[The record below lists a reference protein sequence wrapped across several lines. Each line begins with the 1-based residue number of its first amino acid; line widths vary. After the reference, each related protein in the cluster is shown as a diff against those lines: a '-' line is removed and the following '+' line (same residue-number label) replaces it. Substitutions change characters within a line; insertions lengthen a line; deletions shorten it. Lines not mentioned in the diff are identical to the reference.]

1 MISFNKE
8 YFRNNCYFFLKDR
21 GETFSLY
28 YSVADTL
35 TESRKN
41 DDKKDFPKSKLK
53 KIESLIKKYFTSK
66 TKPSKKEVDKDLDNV
81 EKTEIDELIDSDGT
95 MLSSRVPFLNM
106 YLHPKKTMD
115 QTVVAS
121 RVSNDPVTRGYRAV
135 YWGES
140 EDEKD
145 NVVSEIDYSDAF
157 GYEETEN
164 KDFNDTVKTLKT
176 MGVDNAVER
185 AKQFGKL
192 PKQKSTKGKLK
203 QRLVEK
209 GAIEEEQKK
218 MMSKMVEDILAKK
231 SKDSSDVVSKGDNA
245 VSKVLIKNLKSIKK
259 IAEKEGVS
267 INKLINILKTD
278 E

>member
-8 YFRNNCYFFLKDR
+8 YFRNNCYFFLKDKGDR
-21 GETFSLY
+21 FSLY
-28 YSVADTL
+28 YSVSENL
-35 TESRKN
+35 TESRKE
-41 DDKKDFPKSKLK
+41 DEKKEFPKKKLK
-53 KIESLIKKYFTSK
+53 KIESLMKKYLTSK
-66 TKPSKKEVDKDLDNV
+66 EKVSKKKLDNDLEKI

-95 MLSSRVPFLNM
+95 FLNSRIPNLNM

-121 RVSNDPVTRGYRAV
+121 RISNDPVTRGYRV
-135 YWGES
+135 YYGES
-140 EDEKD
+140 EEKD
-145 NVVSEIDYSDAF
+145 GDVVKEVDYSDAF

-164 KDFNDTVKTLKT
+164 KDYKDTVKTLKT

-192 PKQKSTKGKLK
+192 PKQQRVRGKLK

-209 GAIEEEQKK
+209 DALEEEQKIR
-218 MMSKMVEDILAKK
+218 MMKMVEDILAKK
-231 SKDSSDVVSKGDNA
+231 SKSNSDVVSKKETPI
-245 VSKVLIKNLKSIKK
+245 SKILMKNLKTIKK
-259 IAEKEGVS
+259 IAEKEGVD
-267 INKLINILKTD
+267 INKLINVLKSD

>member
-1 MISFNKE
+1 
-8 YFRNNCYFFLKDR
+8 
-21 GETFSLY
+21 
-28 YSVADTL
+28 L
-35 TESRKN
+35 TESRK
-41 DDKKDFPKSKLK
+41 KDEKREFPKNKLK

-66 TKPSKKEVDKDLDNV
+66 DKISKKRVDNDFDNV

-95 MLSSRVPFLNM
+95 MLSSRVPFLDM
-106 YLHPKKTMD
+106 TLHPKKTMD
-115 QTVVAS
+115 QTVVAA
-121 RVSNDPVTRGYRAV
+121 RTSNDPVTRGYRV
-135 YWGES
+135 YWGEG

-164 KDFNDTVKTLKT
+164 KDFKDTVKTLKH

-192 PKQKSTKGKLK
+192 PKQKRRKGKLK

-209 GAIEEEQKK
+209 DSLEEEQKK
-218 MMSKMVEDILAKK
+218 QMKKMVEDILTKK
-231 SKDSSDVVSKGDNA
+231 YKEKSDVLNKDEDDA
-245 VSKVLIKNLKSIKK
+245 VSKILIRNLKSIKK

-267 INKLINILKTD
+267 INKLVNILKSY

>member
-8 YFRNNCYFFLKDR
+8 YFRNNCYFFLKDKGDR
-21 GETFSLY
+21 FSLY
-28 YSVADTL
+28 YSVSENL
-35 TESRKN
+35 TESRKE
-41 DDKKDFPKSKLK
+41 DEKKEFPKKKLK
-53 KIESLIKKYFTSK
+53 KIESLMKKYLTSK
-66 TKPSKKEVDKDLDNV
+66 EKVSKKKLDNDLEKI

-95 MLSSRVPFLNM
+95 FLNSRIPNLNM

-121 RVSNDPVTRGYRAV
+121 RISNDPVTRGYRV
-135 YWGES
+135 YYGES
-140 EDEKD
+140 EEKD
-145 NVVSEIDYSDAF
+145 GDVVKEVDYSDAF

-164 KDFNDTVKTLKT
+164 KDYKDTVKTLKK

-192 PKQKSTKGKLK
+192 PKQQRVRGKLK

-209 GAIEEEQKK
+209 DALEEEQKIR
-218 MMSKMVEDILAKK
+218 MMKMVEDILAKK
-231 SKDSSDVVSKGDNA
+231 SKSNSDVVSKKETPI
-245 VSKVLIKNLKSIKK
+245 SKILMKNLKTIKK
-259 IAEKEGVS
+259 IAEKEGVD
-267 INKLINILKTD
+267 INKLINVLKSD